1 MTCAAAC
8 ASAHRHDVDANRE
21 LVIARPYEHAVDR
34 RDVGIVA
41 ADGNDDVVVDAHDL
55 ETDGAGLKGSSS
67 AMSRTGAGA
76 APIRSRRPA
85 GDLQIDQIGKIV
97 EVFGGR

>member
-1 MTCAAAC
+1 
-8 ASAHRHDVDANRE
+8 
-21 LVIARPYEHAVDR
+21 
-34 RDVGIVA
+34 
-41 ADGNDDVVVDAHDL
+41 VVVDAHDL